1 MAGWPARWAG
11 LAAALLLV
19 NHLAHLAALR
29 WYAGLYAA
37 PVTVATTSSQPPAA
51 ALRQPAK
58 PAAAPL
64 AWHPAKG
71 ASTPQERRERCR
83 LPPNA
88 VAVTVTTAPTRFE
101 IAVYARNDLVSQA
114 VRERGG
120 WES

>member
-29 WYAGLYAA
+29 WYAGLYNAPPAAA
-37 PVTVATTSSQPPAA
+37 PA
-51 ALRQPAK
+51 ALRQP
-58 PAAAPL
+58 AAPL

>member
-1 MAGWPARWAG
+1 MGPGPGRHRMAGWPARWAG
-11 LAAALLLV
+11 LAAAVLLV

-29 WYAGLYAA
+29 WYAGLYA
-37 PVTVATTSSQPPAA
+37 PPAAAA
-51 ALRQPAK
+51 ALRQPAA

-101 IAVYARNDLVSQA
+101 IAVYARDDLVSRA